1 MRSMKINRD
10 WDFGLGQVDLGKR
23 LQGIFGARKVNL
35 PHDYMIESD
44 VFPEAVSGAASGY
57 YNAGVAHYTKRST
70 FRRTGK
76 MTRFSCASTEP

>member
-23 LQGIFGARKVNL
+23 LHGIFGDRKVNL

-44 VFPEAVSGAASGY
+44 VFPEAVPVHQLSGKSPSRAAGWL
-57 YNAGVAHYTKRST
+57 
-70 FRRTGK
+70 
-76 MTRFSCASTEP
+76 